1 MVNNKRL
8 TFHIQH
14 YLGLYSHCKFNL
26 KIQKR
31 NVSNYFQN
39 GWQVTQKKV
48 KDQRGLNN
56 LLHDEEVCDCEKS
69 LTKNHITNV
78 DHVS

>member
-1 MVNNKRL
+1 MRL

-31 NVSNYFQN
+31 DVSNYFQN

-48 KDQRGLNN
+48 KDQRGLNCMMKKFKLVTVRN
-56 LLHDEEVCDCEKS
+56 PS
-69 LTKNHITNV
+69 QRII
-78 DHVS
+78 